1 MVKKKIDNRIRVMIE
16 NGVKLGHR
24 TMFVVVGDKGRDQ
37 VPILYDM
44 LTKASVKARPTVLWC
59 YKNKDEAISNHG
71 KKRAKKI
78 QAGKIDINESDLF
91 DTFRV
96 STTIHGRYYK
106 DTHTILGKTYG
117 VCVLQ
122 DFEALTPNLLA
133 RTVETVEGGGLII
146 LLLKTINSLKQLYTM
161 SMDVH
166 KRYRTEAHQDVTC
179 RFNERLIL
187 SFADCSRCLLVND
200 DLTVLPLSSKTAEV
214 RPVEANA
221 IRKSAN
227 DEMLEELKES
237 LSDTPP
243 AGPLVN
249 ICKTHDQAKAVAQF
263 IDALAEK
270 QLKPPT
276 SLTAGRGRGK
286 SAAMGLAI
294 SAAVAFNYVNIYIT
308 SPSPENLV
316 TLFEFVMKGFD
327 ALEYQ
332 EHTDYTIIRSTNPDF
347 NKAIIRINVT
357 RNNRQTIQYISPSDA
372 HLLNAADLL
381 VIDEAA
387 AIPLPLVKA
396 MLGPYLV
403 FMASTI
409 NGYEG
414 TGRSLSLKLLSQIQ
428 KDNSAPPPI
437 KLDESIRYNPA
448 DPVESWLTSL
458 LCLDASV
465 VANLNSGCPTPDAC
479 ELYYIDRDALFS
491 YHRAAE
497 AFLQRVVSICV
508 SSHYKNSPNDLQ
520 MMSDAPA
527 HHLFCLLGPITKK
540 DQLPEILCVIQV
552 CLEGQISAQS
562 VQNSLARGA
571 KSAGDLI
578 PWNIAE
584 QYGDREFPKL
594 SGARIVRIATHP
606 NYQRMGYGKRALKL
620 LRSYYEGNF
629 APLNDNPEDQEEDN
643 GIQSIDDDE
652 VNLLKEVIE
661 PRKKVP
667 TLLKRLA
674 ERRPEHLDYLG
685 TSFGLTNDLLR
696 FWKSQK
702 YIPVY
707 LSQKENDLTG
717 EHSCIMISPISHSI
731 EKVETN
737 DWLNQ
742 YYVDF
747 RRRVLKLLGKS
758 FRKFSTGMALSLLD
772 NRAAKITG
780 QELTQATIDEIFL
793 PHDVQRLEMYTRNQV
808 EYKLIMDL
816 TLDLAQLY
824 FQSKMASANID
835 SLQKAILLGIGLQHK
850 TMDALAEEFN
860 MPSGQVLAKFYDCM
874 KKLTKYVHSILEST
888 IESTMA
894 NESELNTGAGLVA
907 LDKSINE
914 DLAEDVKKL
923 QKKQKKELARL
934 KKENLDQFMI
944 KGTDDEWNNVLA
956 KNKSTIISIKSGE
969 KRPGDAKELSFEDN
983 ENSFKKKKSKQHM
996 DKKQKFRK
1004 NKV

>member
-1 MVKKKIDNRIRVMIE
+1 M
-16 NGVKLGHR
+16 
-24 TMFVVVGDKGRDQ
+24 
-37 VPILYDM
+37 
-44 LTKASVKARPTVLWC
+44 
-59 YKNKDEAISNHG
+59 
-71 KKRAKKI
+71 
-78 QAGKIDINESDLF
+78 
-91 DTFRV
+91 

-214 RPVEANA
+214 RPVEGNA

-606 NYQRMGYGKRALKL
+606 NYQRV
-620 LRSYYEGNF
+620 S
-629 APLNDNPEDQEEDN
+629 LNSCFRFGFFNVTLFFRWVTAN
-643 GIQSIDDDE
+643 G
-652 VNLLKEVIE
+652 
-661 PRKKVP
+661 R
-667 TLLKRLA
+667 
-674 ERRPEHLDYLG
+674 
-685 TSFGLTNDLLR
+685 
-696 FWKSQK
+696 
-702 YIPVY
+702 
-707 LSQKENDLTG
+707 
-717 EHSCIMISPISHSI
+717 
-731 EKVETN
+731 
-737 DWLNQ
+737 
-742 YYVDF
+742 
-747 RRRVLKLLGKS
+747 
-758 FRKFSTGMALSLLD
+758 
-772 NRAAKITG
+772 
-780 QELTQATIDEIFL
+780 
-793 PHDVQRLEMYTRNQV
+793 
-808 EYKLIMDL
+808 
-816 TLDLAQLY
+816 
-824 FQSKMASANID
+824 
-835 SLQKAILLGIGLQHK
+835 
-850 TMDALAEEFN
+850 
-860 MPSGQVLAKFYDCM
+860 
-874 KKLTKYVHSILEST
+874 
-888 IESTMA
+888 
-894 NESELNTGAGLVA
+894 
-907 LDKSINE
+907 
-914 DLAEDVKKL
+914 
-923 QKKQKKELARL
+923 
-934 KKENLDQFMI
+934 
-944 KGTDDEWNNVLA
+944 
-956 KNKSTIISIKSGE
+956 
-969 KRPGDAKELSFEDN
+969 
-983 ENSFKKKKSKQHM
+983 
-996 DKKQKFRK
+996 
-1004 NKV
+1004 